1 MVPVTGPPIEYGAVA
16 ARAGVI
22 TAVGPARDVSGDR
35 VEDLGDVAL
44 VPGFVN
50 AHTHFELSHLAGRI
64 STDQG
69 FVPWVE
75 GLARVLRAGGDAE
88 PSVREAVRSAVRQS
102 LAAGVTTAGD
112 ITRQPEF
119 VRPMLAEGAI
129 RVVSFGEVL
138 GIGTLRKNLP
148 AKLAAA
154 VDSSAVTDRLRIGIS
169 PHAPYTVEPDGLRL
183 CARRARESA
192 LPLCI
197 HVAETQDEEAFTT
210 AGVGPAR
217 DYLERLGVWDG
228 ASACPGL
235 RPVELLSAC
244 GLLGPRT
251 LLAHANYVSDDDIRR
266 IADAGAGVAFCP
278 RTHAAFGHPPH
289 RFRDMLAT
297 GIPVCVGTDSL
308 ASNPSLSVLDELRHL
323 HRAHRDVPGS
333 TLLAMGTCHG
343 ARALGWNAQV
353 GSLEPGKDADF
364 AIIPIAADGSGD
376 PVTNVLASTLPP
388 RATYVLG
395 ERVVL

>member
-1 MVPVTGPPIEYGAVA
+1 MLPVTRPPIEDGAVA
-16 ARAGVI
+16 VRAGVI
-22 TAVGPARDVSGDR
+22 TAVGPARDVSGDP
-35 VEDLGDVAL
+35 VEDLGDVVL
-44 VPGFVN
+44 MPGFVN

-102 LAAGVTTAGD
+102 LAAGVTTVGD

-119 VRPMLAEGAI
+119 VRPLLAKNVL
-129 RVVSFGEVL
+129 RTVSFGEVL
-138 GIGTLRKNLP
+138 GIGGLRTELP
-148 AKLAAA
+148 ARLAAA
-154 VDSSAVTDRLRIGIS
+154 MDSAAATNRLRIGVS

-183 CARRARESA
+183 CSCRAREAA

-197 HVAETQDEEAFTT
+197 HVAETPDEVAFTT
-210 AGVGPAR
+210 ARVGPLR
-217 DYLERLGVWDG
+217 EYLERLGVWDD
-228 ASACPGL
+228 AVPCPGL

-244 GLLGPRT
+244 GLLGPQT

-266 IADAGAGVAFCP
+266 IAEAGASVAYCP

-289 RFRDMLAT
+289 RFREMLAA

-323 HRAHRDVPGS
+323 HRVHPDVPAS

-343 ARALGWNAQV
+343 AQALGWNARV

-364 AIIPIAADGSGD
+364 AVIPLAAEGPAH
-376 PVTNVLASTLPP
+376 PVANVLASTLPP
-388 RATYVLG
+388 CATYVLG
-395 ERVVL
+395 ERVAL